1 VDARADDRYCPAVED
16 IPGFVHSVE
25 AETDVD
31 NLGTHDQPCSFAV
44 IQLGIADAET
54 ASVIRNAPKVESV

>member
-1 VDARADDRYCPAVED
+1 MDARADDRYCPAVED
-16 IPGFVHSVE
+16 IPVVHSVE

-31 NLGTHDQPCSFAV
+31 NLGTHDQLCSFAV
-44 IQLGIADAET
+44 IQLGTVDAET